1 MNLNQKDLE
10 TILAVQSDSLREIAF
25 EFYATDAEEA
35 AQLEPDEFTIKF
47 NVLKPDNNFVMTTFT
62 DGVIKLSDQI
72 TAVTGTGYYCIML
85 MQDNDVIYSG
95 NGKIIIN
102 DHVIGNENIDSVSE
116 ADGLVF
122 PDDFYTRDTPIAE
135 IDDSGTST
143 SSTWSST
150 KIAQEIASGSGADLI
165 DDTVTSTTKTWSSNK
180 ISDGIGA
187 KASIDDTATTTTETW
202 SSDKIATELAG
213 KPDVDDTAQNY
224 SDTWSSEKI
233 NSEIQGTTHI
243 ADNATSSNT
252 TWSSQKIS
260 NEISSITPG
269 GAAYSTTEHAIGTWI
284 DNSTLYEK
292 TYRYTGNTPAN
303 PVTDSI
309 DITGKKLIEVV
320 PHYAA
325 YTYNAGESSG
335 IVTGSALY
343 ANNSDCLRVN
353 TDNSINTVSF
363 YSFLGN
369 VTESYDIAFTLR
381 YIKTGGN

>member
-1 MNLNQKDLE
+1 M
-10 TILAVQSDSLREIAF
+10 
-25 EFYATDAEEA
+25 
-35 AQLEPDEFTIKF
+35 QLDPDEFTVKF

-85 MQDNDVIYSG
+85 MQDDEIIYSG

-102 DHVIGNENIDSVSE
+102 DHVIGDENIDSVSE

-143 SSTWSST
+143 SSTWSSS
-150 KIAQEIASGSGADLI
+150 KIAEEIASGSGADLI

-180 ISDGIGA
+180 ISDGIGT

-213 KPDVDDTAQNY
+213 KPDVDDTTQNY

-243 ADNATSSNT
+243 ADNVIGNNS
-252 TWSSQKIS
+252 TWSSQKINS
-260 NEISSITPG
+260 EISSITPG

-284 DNSTLYEK
+284 DGSTLYEK
-292 TYRYTGNTPAN
+292 TYTFSGTGPSN
-303 PVTDSI
+303 PFSTNI
-309 DITGKKLIEVV
+309 DMTGKTIVNII
-320 PHYAA
+320 PHYVN
-325 YTYNAGESSG
+325 YTYGGGTLA
-335 IVTGSALY
+335 VCVGSELY
-343 ANNSDCLRVN
+343 QNNSNVLKVMYYDETPPTL
-353 TDNSINTVSF
+353 TVTANIGST
-363 YSFLGN
+363 
-369 VTESYDIAFTLR
+369 TETYEVCFTLQ
-381 YIKTGGN
+381 YTKTGGN